1 VYYFAKKHDLF
12 LRKIIHFSHYD
23 MLIINCKEVNVTL
36 TVFTAL
42 FAIGLL
48 VLGGLLAY
56 YWRKARSLLKE
67 NRQIEEELVKMK
79 GIY

>member
-1 VYYFAKKHDLF
+1 
-12 LRKIIHFSHYD
+12 
-23 MLIINCKEVNVTL
+23 L

-56 YWRKARSLLKE
+56 KWRKARSLLKE
-67 NRQIEEELVKMK
+67 NRRLEEELVKMK

>member
-1 VYYFAKKHDLF
+1 
-12 LRKIIHFSHYD
+12 
-23 MLIINCKEVNVTL
+23 VTL

-67 NRQIEEELVKMK
+67 NRRLEEEVGKMK
-79 GIY
+79 GKKKHPFLYKITILIVLSSLYKYI

>member
-1 VYYFAKKHDLF
+1 
-12 LRKIIHFSHYD
+12 
-23 MLIINCKEVNVTL
+23 MLILNCKEVNVTL

-48 VLGGLLAY
+48 ILGGLLAF
-56 YWRKARSLLKE
+56 YWRKARSLLKK